1 MDDFDDFDMKIIN
14 AMKTNK
20 AKSIGS
26 GTYGVVSRLTFE
38 DGEVYV
44 VKVPVERIS
53 PVGLKQFQRESK
65 ILKIFEAK
73 CEPYLLCFKRL
84 IEDDEGKLYLVTKNV
99 ERKIEMFDVLYDIA
113 QFDVTRQKTLFQNLI
128 AGLQT
133 LHNLGVAHCD
143 IKPENILVSTGD
155 CSITYIDF
163 GASCMDGKDYYVKCG
178 DICGTPTFAGPELYT
193 CERNFEDMKQL
204 DMWALGLVIWECVTN
219 DQKSTLPKL
228 YDDIDLENISIQD
241 WLNSTTEWWTN
252 CLSEHKAKLILF
264 EERGIN
270 IEALIALDPK
280 SRSLEKALCKP
291 SRIPLEIE

>member
-1 MDDFDDFDMKIIN
+1 MDDFDKQIIN

-20 AKSIGS
+20 AESIGS

-38 DGEVYV
+38 DGTMYV
-44 VKVPVERIS
+44 VKVPVKRIS
-53 PVGLKQFQRESK
+53 HVGLKQFQRESK
-65 ILKIFEAK
+65 ILKSFEDQ
-73 CEPYLLCFKRL
+73 CEPFLLCFKRL
-84 IEDDEGKLYLVTKNV
+84 IADEGKLYLVTKNV
-99 ERKIEMFDVLYDIA
+99 ERIEMFDVLNDIA
-113 QFDVTRQKTLFQNLI
+113 GFNVHRQTTLFKNLTV
-128 AGLQT
+128 GLKT

-155 CSITYIDF
+155 SSITYIDF

-228 YDDIDLENISIQD
+228 YEDIDLENISIQD

-252 CLSEHKAKLILF
+252 CLSKHKAELIVF
-264 EERGIN
+264 KERGIN
-270 IEALIALDPK
+270 IETLIALDPK
-280 SRSLEKALCKP
+280 SRSLEKAL
-291 SRIPLEIE
+291 L